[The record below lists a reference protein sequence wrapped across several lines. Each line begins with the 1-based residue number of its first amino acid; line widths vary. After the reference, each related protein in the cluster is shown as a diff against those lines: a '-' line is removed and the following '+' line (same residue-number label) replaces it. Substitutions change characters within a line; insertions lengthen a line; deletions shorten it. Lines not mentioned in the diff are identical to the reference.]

1 MKNTSLLIVLLTG
14 FVFITFVIEVSSNCA
29 PEAKE
34 DCGEHKQCVKQGEN
48 NTYHCVCKEGF
59 TTLEDSCQ
67 DLDECQKRDIRT
79 KCKRK
84 GARCKNTPGSY
95 TCKCP
100 RGFVMHLEADYC
112 KDIDECEDE
121 PCHHKAVCQN
131 ERGSYT
137 CTCVKGFAGDGHEC
151 VEDLAYKQ
159 KQKIKQIMTIGG
171 AAGGGTLFLI
181 ALIACFL
188 GARKK
193 KPKEEKVEDADS
205 TLTVHSRWESSEE
218 SDDDD
223 E

>member
-1 MKNTSLLIVLLTG
+1 MYGEACKRGTGSGRLWPPPAPPPPQLDSGRIFLGWVTHITLKPAPSAWISVQIFSFVLLFCFCLYSLVTI
-14 FVFITFVIEVSSNCA
+14 V
-29 PEAKE
+29 
-34 DCGEHKQCVKQGEN
+34 
-48 NTYHCVCKEGF
+48 
-59 TTLEDSCQ
+59 
-67 DLDECQKRDIRT
+67 
-79 KCKRK
+79 
-84 GARCKNTPGSY
+84 
-95 TCKCP
+95 
-100 RGFVMHLEADYC
+100 
-112 KDIDECEDE
+112 DIDECEDK

-193 KPKEEKVEDADS
+193 KPKEEKIEDTDS
-205 TLTVHSRWESSEE
+205 TITVHSRWESSEE